1 MSNPYYDNKNIR
13 TFSEEVDEL
22 DLIWHRDRE
31 DRKIVVESGKGWKLQ
46 KDNQLPIVMEQNKEY
61 NIKAMEYHRIIK
73 GRDNLVI
80 RIFKEQNKYKQKQ
93 NISIPNGKLI
103 HGRHK

>member
-1 MSNPYYDNKNIR
+1 MVNPYYDNKNIR
-13 TFSEEVDEL
+13 TFSEEVNEL
-22 DLIWHRDRE
+22 DLIWHRDRN
-31 DRKIVVESGKGWKLQ
+31 DRRIVVESGKGWKLQ

-80 RIFKEQNKYKQKQ
+80 RIFKE
-93 NISIPNGKLI
+93 
-103 HGRHK
+103 

>member
-1 MSNPYYDNKNIR
+1 MVNPYTDSGNTR
-13 TFSEEVDEL
+13 VFSSDVDEL

-31 DRKIVVESGKGWKLQ
+31 DRRIVVESGNGWKLQ

-73 GRDNLVI
+73 GCDDLII
-80 RIFKEQNKYKQKQ
+80 RVFKE
-93 NISIPNGKLI
+93 
-103 HGRHK
+103 